1 MLKAVQL
8 QKTSKN
14 PARFQRNVRRRGH
27 MIHSRLVV
35 FTRLITQ
42 CARIIDHHQP
52 FANLAIY
59 AIILCTCAIGI
70 GRPCTDPH
78 LESFQSL
85 LPHPSRT
92 VTAQPTLQ
100 PTPISKPTILP
111 YSYHV

>member
-42 CARIIDHHQP
+42 CARIIDHPQ
-52 FANLAIY
+52 
-59 AIILCTCAIGI
+59 
-70 GRPCTDPH
+70 
-78 LESFQSL
+78 
-85 LPHPSRT
+85 
-92 VTAQPTLQ
+92 
-100 PTPISKPTILP
+100 
-111 YSYHV
+111 